1 MQNALYFIISSL
13 SQLVLLVLL
22 LRFWLPWL
30 GADFR
35 NPIAQAILR
44 LTSPLVI
51 PVRRFLPS
59 VGRVDSATLLVTF
72 VVQVLVLLLLS
83 YIQQMSLPLPTLLLA
98 SGLELVLLSLRMF
111 VFAVFIYIILS
122 WFSPGTYNPLTAML
136 RYVVEP
142 VLSPFRRII
151 PLIGGIDI
159 SPIFAII
166 CLQAMTIFL
175 ESIHPLH

>member
-1 MQNALYFIISSL
+1 
-13 SQLVLLVLL
+13 LL
-22 LRFWLPWL
+22 F
-30 GADFR
+30 
-35 NPIAQAILR
+35 
-44 LTSPLVI
+44 
-51 PVRRFLPS
+51 
-59 VGRVDSATLLVTF
+59 
-72 VVQVLVLLLLS
+72 LS
-83 YIQQMSLPLPTLLLA
+83 YIRQISPPLPLLLLA
-98 SGLELVLLSLRMF
+98 SGLELVLLSLQMF
-111 VFAVFIYIILS
+111 VFAIFIYIILS

-175 ESIHPLH
+175 ESLHPLH